1 MCAGSNSAAHTIQLI
16 FIRSL
21 LLAYI
26 IFFKKKG
33 MNNNIHTCD
42 SCEGSSF
49 TAEELVIVELKVE
62 KTHRLL
68 FLCEECYGKQNSPD
82 EDI

>member
-1 MCAGSNSAAHTIQLI
+1 
-16 FIRSL
+16 
-21 LLAYI
+21 
-26 IFFKKKG
+26 

>member
-1 MCAGSNSAAHTIQLI
+1 MRVVIQQLI
-16 FIRSL
+16 LFSWYSSGHYCSHTL
-21 LLAYI
+21 
-26 IFFKKKG
+26 FFLKKKG

>member
-1 MCAGSNSAAHTIQLI
+1 MGSYHLVGIHI
-16 FIRSL
+16 V
-21 LLAYI
+21 I
-26 IFFKKKG
+26 IARIHYFFLKKKR

-42 SCEGSSF
+42 SCESSSF

>member
-1 MCAGSNSAAHTIQLI
+1 
-16 FIRSL
+16 
-21 LLAYI
+21 
-26 IFFKKKG
+26 

-42 SCEGSSF
+42 SCESSSF

>member
-1 MCAGSNSAAHTIQLI
+1 
-16 FIRSL
+16 
-21 LLAYI
+21 
-26 IFFKKKG
+26 
-33 MNNNIHTCD
+33 MNNNVHTCD
-42 SCEGSSF
+42 GCEGSSF

-62 KTHRLL
+62 KTYRLL